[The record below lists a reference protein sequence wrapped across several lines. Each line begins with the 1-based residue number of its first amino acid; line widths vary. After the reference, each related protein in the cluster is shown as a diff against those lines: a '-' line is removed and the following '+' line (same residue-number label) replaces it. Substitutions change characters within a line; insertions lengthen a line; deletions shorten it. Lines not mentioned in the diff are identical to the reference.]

1 MRIAK
6 TLYSNGIQPYL
17 TEKKPPMIKAVFS

>member
-17 TEKKPPMIKAVFS
+17 TEKKPPMIKAVF